1 MIMDKEQNIKDMI
14 ADLERIQSNPIY
26 FINEYWNK
34 VHPDQKLELTDE
46 EKEVIFKNHRVSV
59 PFFTNGEGMHG
70 FMERYREAQKQG
82 LKDWQIF
89 YPTK

>member
-1 MIMDKEQNIKDMI
+1 MDKEENIKDFI

-26 FINEYWNK
+26 FIDEYWNK
-34 VHPDQKLELTDE
+34 VHPDQKLDLTDD
-46 EKEVIFKNHRVSV
+46 EKEVIFKNHRVRV
-59 PFFTNGEGMHG
+59 PFFSNGDVMHS
-70 FMERYREAQKQG
+70 FMERYNEAKSQG